1 MNIIANAIDA
11 LDTACVGRTY
21 AELQANAQRIMI
33 CTEMSIDL

>member
-11 LDTACVGRTY
+11 LDTAVGRTY
-21 AELQANAQRIMI
+21 AELQANPARIMI